1 MTMYFTMRKMT
12 DSMDFITAEFPKNN
26 TAVALGVFDGVH
38 RGHRE
43 VLHRAV
49 ISEGLEP
56 WVFTFSEK
64 SLPTGKSGA
73 KRLEPPEI
81 KFGIMKA
88 CGIAHVYAPDFDDV
102 KSLSGEEFVR
112 DILCKRLKCKKVIC
126 GTDYRFGA
134 KASCGIKEMAELC
147 KKYGMEYCFVEKIY
161 DKGEAISSTRIRN
174 AAESGNMTEV
184 ELLEGYPFCIETEV
198 VSGNKLG
205 REFGLPTINQPI
217 SENYIIPRFG
227 VYVSAAY
234 IDGKFYPAVTNVG
247 VKPTVSDKNIPAAE
261 TNIIGWNS
269 ELYGRKIPVF
279 LIEFVRDEIVF
290 KSREEL
296 FERIAFDRNNA
307 ERIAQKW
314 IRTAGNETAKIL
326 GM

>member
-1 MTMYFTMRKMT
+1 ME
-12 DSMDFITAEFPKNN
+12 FITTEFPKND
-26 TAVALGVFDGVH
+26 TAVALGIFDGVH

-49 ISEGLEP
+49 ISDGLEP

-64 SLPTGKSGA
+64 SLPTGKATA

-88 CGIAHVYAPDFDDV
+88 CGIKHIFAPDFDEV
-102 KSLSGEEFVR
+102 KELSGEEFVK
-112 DILCKRLKCKKVIC
+112 DILCEKLRCKKVVC
-126 GTDYRFGA
+126 GTDYRFGK
-134 KASCGIKEMAELC
+134 KAVCSVEEMAKFCE
-147 KKYGMEYCFVEKIY
+147 KYGIECCVVEKIY

-174 AAESGNMTEV
+174 AAEEGNMAEV
-184 ELLEGYPFCIETEV
+184 ELLAGYPFCIETKV

-217 SENYIIPRFG
+217 AENYIIPRFG

-261 TNIIGWNS
+261 TNIIGWKS

-279 LIEFVRDEIVF
+279 LIKFVRDEMVF
-290 KSREEL
+290 KNREEL
-296 FERIAFDRNNA
+296 FARIAVDRNNA
-307 ERIAQKW
+307 ERLAQKW
-314 IRTAGNETAKIL
+314 IRAKGEETLKVL